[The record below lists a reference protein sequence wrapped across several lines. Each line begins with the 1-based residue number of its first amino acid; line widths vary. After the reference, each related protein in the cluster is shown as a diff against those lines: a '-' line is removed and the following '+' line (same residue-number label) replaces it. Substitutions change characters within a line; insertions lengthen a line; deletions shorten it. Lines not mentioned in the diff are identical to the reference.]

1 MNEFYHPPLP
11 DIEDR
16 IKRLGDPRGKTMREI
31 VSVIGYPQSELM
43 TVSCVVEDE
52 PFVCC
57 WIVGGKPYV
66 LMLTAKAEVDDRVT
80 GLDSGADDY
89 LTKPFSLKELLARLR
104 SKERRDDQYTPNE
117 VEVGDLA
124 LNVAEQELVSHNSI
138 RLGSKETQ
146 LLNYL
151 MLNEGKEFSTSDLLA
166 HVWKDD
172 EEASEDVVWIYI
184 SYLRQKLQSIQSSVQ
199 IVGEKGGSFSLIR

>member
-52 PFVCC
+52 PFVCG

-66 LMLTAKAEVDDRVT
+66 LMFDINFRCLGYDELMNNF
-80 GLDSGADDY
+80 LDELS
-89 LTKPFSLKELLARLR
+89 PSLY
-104 SKERRDDQYTPNE
+104 S
-117 VEVGDLA
+117 
-124 LNVAEQELVSHNSI
+124 
-138 RLGSKETQ
+138 
-146 LLNYL
+146 
-151 MLNEGKEFSTSDLLA
+151 
-166 HVWKDD
+166 
-172 EEASEDVVWIYI
+172 
-184 SYLRQKLQSIQSSVQ
+184 
-199 IVGEKGGSFSLIR
+199 